1 MSPSKGGWEERSL
14 CHVLFKKKMFPKFS
28 KQGVNDFHGDGK
40 QGGGR
45 STPISKMSARDKCE
59 VFGNYLDVAPKI
71 LGHVSHLGCRSTLL
85 CGEL

>member
-1 MSPSKGGWEERSL
+1 M
-14 CHVLFKKKMFPKFS
+14 
-28 KQGVNDFHGDGK
+28 NDFHGDGK

-71 LGHVSHLGCRSTLL
+71 LGHVSHLGCRSILL
-85 CGEL
+85 CGELVTALSMRLSRGDIVGLPRPG